1 MRWSLRARLLA
12 IVAIAC
18 VAAWLAGGAAVW
30 ATVQRSD
37 MAHADHRLLDLA
49 HALRAFIDHELR
61 ENGSDGHLGPGIIDT
76 YETHQDRYRLQVWSP
91 EGRLLMASA
100 NAVNQA
106 PLLDAAGSAPATRR
120 LDGRDF
126 RVASLPGPGGRWTLQ
141 VAEPLVPAAGVLDL
155 LGGYLGVAT
164 LLSALL
170 LLALTVLLLRMLLQ
184 PLSEAGVELEAR
196 GPLDLRPLPLTRL
209 PNELQ
214 PLFGALNALL
224 RRVEVAMHSERGFVA
239 AAAHELRT
247 PLAGLRAQ
255 AQLAAHPR
263 TSEAE
268 RTAALQSVMEGV
280 DHATHLVNQL
290 LDLARSDMLAGDPE
304 RLAEER
310 HPVALV
316 PVFEDVMAEL
326 VPEAAQRQVS
336 VTPRFEVERL
346 EGSEFGIGRLL
357 RNLLANAIAHAPE
370 GGDVAVGSR
379 REGNRVVLWVDD
391 SGPGI
396 PPAERELV
404 FERFRRAEGTERPGC
419 GLGLSIVK
427 AIADAHGARISLGDS
442 LLGGLAVRVVFPG

>member
-1 MRWSLRARLLA
+1 MRWSLRSRLLA

-30 ATVQRSD
+30 ATVHRAD
-37 MAHADHRLLDLA
+37 MAHADNRLLDLA
-49 HALRAFIDHELR
+49 HALLGFVDHELR
-61 ENGSDGHLGPGIIDT
+61 ETETDGHLGPGIIDT
-76 YETHQDRYRLQVWSP
+76 YETHQDRYRLQVWSA
-91 EGRLLMASA
+91 EGRMLMASA
-100 NAVNQA
+100 NASNLA
-106 PLLDAAGSAPATRR
+106 PLLEAGASGPVTRR
-120 LDGRDF
+120 FDGRDF
-126 RVASLPGPGGRWTLQ
+126 RVLQLPGPGGRWRLQ
-141 VAEPLVPAAGVLDL
+141 VGEPLLPPAGVVDL

-164 LLSALL
+164 VLSALL
-170 LLALTVLLLRMLLQ
+170 LSALTMLLLRTLLQ
-184 PLSEAGVELEAR
+184 PLSEAGTELEER

-209 PNELQ
+209 PRELQ

-263 TSEAE
+263 TTPAE
-268 RTAALQSVMEGV
+268 HAAALQSVMEGV

-290 LDLARSDMLAGDPE
+290 LDLARSDMLAGDPD

-310 HPVALV
+310 HAVALES
-316 PVFEDVMAEL
+316 VFEGVMAEL

-336 VTPRFEVERL
+336 VTPRFEVDHL

-379 REGNRVVLWVDD
+379 REGDRVVLWVDD

-396 PPAERELV
+396 PAAERELV

-442 LLGGLAVRVVFPG
+442 LLGGLAVRVVFPA